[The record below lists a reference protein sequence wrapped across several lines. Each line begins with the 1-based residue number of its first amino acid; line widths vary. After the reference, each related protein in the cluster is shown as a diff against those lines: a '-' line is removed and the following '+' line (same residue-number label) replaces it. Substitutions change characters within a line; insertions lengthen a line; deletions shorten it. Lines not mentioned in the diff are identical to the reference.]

1 MSLLLATVI
10 SFSSTKAPRLFAGLC
25 LSALCAHLAWAVQ
38 VAPPVKPAKDGT
50 LVYEVD
56 QRGDRVPDFSHAGYG
71 GGGVAL
77 PLAPAR
83 VVVAPVDGDDGERI
97 QIALD
102 AVSALEPDG
111 AGIRGAVQLMTGHY
125 EIAGQLRI
133 AASGVIL
140 RGAGAGQGGTVLVA
154 TGTDRRALIGVSGKG
169 QRVTEGNVS
178 LVSDEYV
185 PVGANRLQL
194 NEAGALLVGSR
205 VLIER
210 PSSKEWI
217 DQLGM
222 QSSPAR
228 TPFQWR
234 AGKQNVAWERTI
246 AAIDGNEV
254 TLDAPLTTSLEKR
267 FGGATVAA
275 LVWTGRIEHVGV
287 ENLRC
292 ESTFDVT
299 NPLDEQHAWEG
310 VRFEDVR
317 DAWVRDVVFAH
328 FAGSVVNVTE
338 TASRVTVQD
347 CASFAPVSENGGYR
361 RMTFHT
367 NGQQTLFLRCRSE
380 DGRNDFTV
388 GYFAGGPNAF
398 VECHAERSTGFS
410 GGIGSWASG
419 VLFDNVHIDG
429 GELRLDNLESFNQ
442 GVGWAAVNSVIW
454 EASAG
459 RFVVRTP
466 PGANNWA
473 VGVWGLYEGDGHWSR
488 TSEFAEPESLY
499 RAQLAARRGV
509 AALKF
514 IDRSTFDQVSVT
526 ALPVLEKI
534 VPDLSARIAASVEHQ
549 KPSASGPALTLSRNG
564 WLVADSALLVGRQ
577 AEVTWWRGRLEPTRA
592 AEVGPS
598 LTRFTPGRSGTGL
611 TDDLGKLTDKMRAS
625 GQVAM
630 RHHYGLWYDRRRDDH
645 QMNKRPDS
653 DTWPPF
659 FEQPFARSGQGEAWD
674 RLSRY
679 DLTRYNPWYFERLK
693 TFAALGRVKGLVL
706 INEMY
711 FQHNIIESGAHW
723 VDCPWRPV
731 NNINN
736 TGFTEPPP
744 FTGDTVKMAD
754 EFYDTKH
761 PARGPL
767 HRAYIRQCLA
777 NLADQPNVIHTLS
790 EEYTGPL
797 HFMQFWLDV
806 AGEWMRE
813 TGRRPL
819 LALSATKDVQ
829 DAILA
834 DPTRA
839 KLISV
844 IDLKYWFRTDR
855 GDEFAP
861 KGGENLAPR
870 QHLRKWKG
878 GRPSAASIASM
889 VREYRTK
896 FPDKAVIAE
905 IGEADG
911 WQFVFAGGSLAKLP
925 PKTDASFL
933 AAIARCQ
940 PSISD
945 VADLDAPSDALVLAG
960 ERGERIV
967 FLPNGGE
974 LRLSKTQSASSAL
987 TPVAVDLTTGAVGAL
1002 PAAGPVST
1010 PTGKASVIWLRL
1022 P

>member
-1 MSLLLATVI
+1 M
-10 SFSSTKAPRLFAGLC
+10 GLC
-25 LSALCAHLAWAVQ
+25 LSVLCAAPVLGVQ
-38 VAPPVKPAKDGT
+38 VAPPVKSAKDGT

-56 QRGDRVPDFSHAGYG
+56 KRGDRVPDFSHAGYG

-77 PLAPAR
+77 PAVPAR
-83 VVVAPVDGDDGERI
+83 VVVAPVDGDDGARI
-97 QIALD
+97 QIAID
-102 AVSALEPDG
+102 AVSDLAPDANG
-111 AGIRGAVQLMTGHY
+111 FRGAVQLEAGRY

-133 AASGVIL
+133 AASGVVL
-140 RGAGAGQGGTVLVA
+140 RGAGSGQGGTVLVA
-154 TGTDRRALIGVSGKG
+154 TGTGRRALISISGT
-169 QRVTEGNVS
+169 RTRATEGIVS
-178 LVSDEYV
+178 LVNDEYV
-185 PVGANRLQL
+185 TVGANRLQL
-194 NEAGALLVGSR
+194 NETGALKTGSR

-210 PSSKEWI
+210 PSPKEWI
-217 DQLGM
+217 EEMGM
-222 QSSPAR
+222 HTSPAR

-234 AGKQNVAWERTI
+234 AGKQNVSWERTI
-246 AAIDGNEV
+246 TAIDGNEV

-275 LVWTGRIEHVGV
+275 LVWAGRIENAGV

-292 ESTFDVT
+292 ESTFDSE

-310 VRFEDVR
+310 VRLEAVR

-347 CASFAPVSENGGYR
+347 CASHAPVSEKAGYR
-361 RMTFHT
+361 RLTFHT
-367 NGQQTLFLRCRSE
+367 SGQQTLFLRCRAE

-398 VECHAERSTGFS
+398 VECHAERSSGFS

-442 GVGWAAVNSVIW
+442 GVGWAVVNSVIW

-466 PGANNWA
+466 PGASNWA
-473 VGVWGLYEGDGHWSR
+473 VGVWGLYEGNGSWAK

-499 RAQLAARRGV
+499 RAQLSARKGAAGLKALERVDFSNASV
-509 AALKF
+509 ASAP
-514 IDRSTFDQVSVT
+514 S
-526 ALPVLEKI
+526 LEKLS
-534 VPDLSARIAASVEHQ
+534 PDLSSQLAARAGQQ
-549 KPSASGPALTLSRNG
+549 KAGPALTLSSNG
-564 WLVADSALLVGRQ
+564 WLVVNDALLVGR
-577 AEVTWWRGRLEPTRA
+577 ASEVSWWRGRLEPTRA
-592 AEVGPS
+592 ADIGPS
-598 LTRFTPGRSGTGL
+598 LTRFAPGRSGTGL
-611 TDDLGKLTDKMRAS
+611 TDDLDELTDKMRAS
-625 GQVAM
+625 GLIAM

-645 QMNKRPDS
+645 QMNKRHDA
-653 DTWPPF
+653 DAWPPF
-659 FEQPFARSGQGEAWD
+659 FEQPFLRSGQGEAWD

-679 DLTRYNPWYFERLK
+679 DLTRYNPWYFDRLK
-693 TFAALGRVKGLVL
+693 TFATLGRAKGLVL

-731 NNINN
+731 NNIND

-744 FTGDTVKMAD
+744 FTGDTVRMAD

-761 PARGPL
+761 PVRGPL

-777 NLADQPNVIHTLS
+777 NLADEPNVIHTVS

-813 TGRRPL
+813 TGKRPL

-834 DPTRA
+834 DPARA
-839 KLISV
+839 QLISV
-844 IDLKYWFRTDR
+844 IELKYWFRTDR

-861 KGGENLAPR
+861 KGGESLAPR

-878 GRPSAASIASM
+878 GRASAASIASM

-896 FPDKAVIAE
+896 FPGKAVIADL
-905 IGEADG
+905 GESDG
-911 WQFVFAGGSLAKLP
+911 WQFVFAGGSFAKLP
-925 PKTDASFL
+925 PKTDPAFL
-933 AAIARCQ
+933 AALARCQ
-940 PSISD
+940 PSTTAA
-945 VADLDAPSDALVLAG
+945 ADLDAPSDAVVLSS

-967 FLPNGGE
+967 YLPKGGD
-974 LRLSKTQSASSAL
+974 LRLSKKSSTAAAL
-987 TPVAVDLTTGAVGAL
+987 IPVGIDLTTGATHAL
-1002 PAAGPVST
+1002 PDTVPVST
-1010 PTGKASVIWLRL
+1010 PAGKASVIWLKL

>member
-1 MSLLLATVI
+1 VI
-10 SFSSTKAPRLFAGLC
+10 TLSSTKTPRFAAGLC
-25 LSALCAHLAWAVQ
+25 LSVLYAGFAWAVQ
-38 VAPPVKPAKDGT
+38 VAPPVKSAKDGT
-50 LVYEVD
+50 LVYELD

-77 PLAPAR
+77 PFVPAR
-83 VVVAPVDGDDGERI
+83 VVVAPVAGDDGERI

-102 AVSALEPDG
+102 AVSALEPDANG
-111 AGIRGAVQLMTGHY
+111 LRGAVQLAAGRY

-133 AASGVIL
+133 SASGVVL
-140 RGAGAGQGGTVLVA
+140 RGAGAGPGGTMLVA
-154 TGTDRRALIGVSGKG
+154 TGTDRRSLIHILGKG
-169 QRVTEGNVS
+169 ARATEGFVS

-185 PVGANRLQL
+185 PVGADRLHVNDTDVL
-194 NEAGALLVGSR
+194 KVGSR
-205 VLIER
+205 ILVER
-210 PSSKEWI
+210 ASPKEWI
-217 DQLGM
+217 EQLGM
-222 QSSPAR
+222 QTAPAR

-246 AAIDGNEV
+246 TAIDGNEV

-275 LVWTGRIEHVGV
+275 LAWPGRIENVGV

-292 ESTFDVT
+292 ESTFDAA

-310 VRFEDVR
+310 VRLEAVR
-317 DAWVRDVVFAH
+317 DAWVREVVFAH

-338 TASRVTVQD
+338 TASRVTVLD
-347 CASFAPVSENGGYR
+347 CASSAPVSENGGYR

-367 NGQQTLFLRCRSE
+367 SGQQTLFLRCRAE

-398 VECHAERSTGFS
+398 VECRAERSAGFS
-410 GGIGSWASG
+410 GGVGSWASG
-419 VLFDNVHIDG
+419 VLFDNIHIDG
-429 GELRLDNLESFNQ
+429 GELRLDNHESFNQ

-473 VGVWGLYEGDGHWSR
+473 VGVWGLYEGNGRWSK

-499 RAQLAARRGV
+499 RVQLSARKGA
-509 AALKF
+509 AALKVL
-514 IDRSTFDQVSVT
+514 DRVASTDVAATPAPAAS
-526 ALPVLEKI
+526 ASAPALEKF
-534 VPDLSARIAASVEHQ
+534 VPDLSARLTAHAERQ
-549 KPSASGPALTLSRNG
+549 KASGPALTLTPNG
-564 WLVADSALLVGRQ
+564 WLVADNALLVGRQ
-577 AEVTWWRGRLEPTRA
+577 AEVAWWRGRLEPNRA
-592 AEVGPS
+592 AEVGAS
-598 LTRFTPGRSGTGL
+598 LTRFAPGRSGTGL
-611 TDDLGKLTDKMRAS
+611 TDDLGELTDKMRAT

-645 QMNKRPDS
+645 QMNKRPDA

-659 FEQPFARSGQGEAWD
+659 FEQPFLRSGQGEAWD

-679 DLTRYNPWYFERLK
+679 DLTRYNPWYFGRLK
-693 TFAALGRVKGLVL
+693 TFAELGRAKGLVL
-706 INEMY
+706 INEMF

-723 VDCPWRPV
+723 VDSPWRPV
-731 NNINN
+731 NNINS

-744 FTGDTVKMAD
+744 FTGDTIKLAD
-754 EFYDTKH
+754 EFYDVTH
-761 PARGPL
+761 PVRAPL
-767 HRAYIRQCLA
+767 YRAYIRQCLTA
-777 NLADQPNVIHTLS
+777 LADQPNVIHTLS

-806 AGEWMRE
+806 AGEWMGE
-813 TGRRPL
+813 TGKRPL

-834 DPTRA
+834 DPSRA
-839 KLISV
+839 QLISV

-855 GDEFAP
+855 GEEFAP
-861 KGGENLAPR
+861 KGGESLAPR

-878 GRPSAASIASM
+878 GRASAASIASM
-889 VREYRTK
+889 VREYRVK
-896 FPDKAVIAE
+896 FPGKAVITE
-905 IGEADG
+905 LGEADG

-925 PKTDASFL
+925 PKTDPALL
-933 AAIARCQ
+933 AAFARAKPTTTSAAGIAG
-940 PSISD
+940 
-945 VADLDAPSDALVLAG
+945 ADDAAVLTA
-960 ERGERIV
+960 E
-967 FLPNGGE
+967 NGE
-974 LRLSKTQSASSAL
+974 LLLYLPKGGSIGGSLKLPKSAAPL
-987 TPVAVDLTTGAVGAL
+987 VARTVDLTTGAVY
-1002 PAAGPVST
+1002 PATGDSKPG
-1010 PTGKASVIWLRL
+1010 GKASVIWLKL

>member
-1 MSLLLATVI
+1 VI
-10 SFSSTKAPRLFAGLC
+10 TLSSSKPQRFFAGICLGMLC
-25 LSALCAHLAWAVQ
+25 TSVTWGVQ
-38 VAPPVKPAKDGT
+38 VAPPVKSAKDGT

-56 QRGDRVPDFSHAGYG
+56 PRGDRVPDFSHAGYG
-71 GGGVAL
+71 GGGVSL
-77 PLAPAR
+77 PLAPTR
-83 VVVAPVDGDDGERI
+83 VVVDPIDGDDGERI
-97 QIALD
+97 QVAID
-102 AVSALEPDG
+102 AVSSLKPDENG
-111 AGIRGAVQLMTGHY
+111 LRGSVQLTAGRY

-133 AASGVIL
+133 AASGVVL
-140 RGAGAGQGGTVLVA
+140 RGAGTSENGGTLLVA
-154 TGTDRRALIGVSGKG
+154 TGTDRRALIVVSGKG
-169 QRVTEGNVS
+169 ERVTIGMVS
-178 LVSDEYV
+178 LVNDEYV
-185 PVGANRLQL
+185 PVGANRVQL
-194 NEAGALLVGSR
+194 NEVGALKVGSTIL
-205 VLIER
+205 VER
-210 PSSKEWI
+210 PSPKEWI
-217 DQLGM
+217 DHLGM
-222 QSSPAR
+222 QTAPAR
-228 TPFQWR
+228 TPFRWR
-234 AGKQNVAWERTI
+234 AGKQDVAWERVIT
-246 AAIDGNEV
+246 AIDGAQI
-254 TLDAPLTTSLEKR
+254 TLDAPLTTSLEKK
-267 FGGATVAA
+267 FGGASVTPVS
-275 LVWTGRIEHVGV
+275 WPGRIENAGV

-292 ESTFDVT
+292 ESAFDSA

-310 VRFEDVR
+310 VRFEAAR
-317 DAWVRDVVFAH
+317 DAWARDLVFAH
-328 FAGSVVNVTE
+328 FAGSAVNITE
-338 TASRVTVQD
+338 TASRITVQD
-347 CASFAPVSENGGYR
+347 CSSFAPVSENGGYR
-361 RMTFHT
+361 RLTFHT
-367 NGQQTLFLRCRSE
+367 SGQQTLFLRCRAE

-388 GYFAGGPNAF
+388 GYFSGGPNAF
-398 VECHAERSTGFS
+398 VECRAERSASFS

-473 VGVWGLYEGDGHWSR
+473 VGVWGLYEGSGNWAR

-499 RAQLAARRGV
+499 RAQLAERKGAT
-509 AALKF
+509 ALK
-514 IDRSTFDQVSVT
+514 
-526 ALPVLEKI
+526 ALERVAPDKTPVIATVPSLERF
-534 VPDLSARIAASVEHQ
+534 VPDLASQITTRSARTKSTA
-549 KPSASGPALTLSRNG
+549 PGLTVSPNG
-564 WLVADSALLVGRQ
+564 WLVADGALLVGRQ
-577 AEVTWWRGRLEPTRA
+577 AEVSWWRGRLEPSRA

-598 LTRFTPGRSGTGL
+598 LTRFAPGRSGTGL
-611 TDDLGKLTDKMRAS
+611 TDDLAEVTDRMRAI

-645 QMNKRPDS
+645 QMNKRPDAEA
-653 DTWPPF
+653 WPPF
-659 FEQPFARSGQGEAWD
+659 FEQPFLRSGQGEAWD

-679 DLTRYNPWYFERLK
+679 DLSRYNPWYFDRLK
-693 TFAALGRVKGLVL
+693 TFAGLAREKRLVL

-723 VDCPWRPV
+723 VDSPWRPV
-731 NNINN
+731 NNIND

-744 FTGDTVKMAD
+744 FTGDTVKMAE
-754 EFYDTKH
+754 EFYDTTH
-761 PARGPL
+761 PVRTPL

-777 NLADQPNVIHTLS
+777 NLADEPNVIHTLS
-790 EEYTGPL
+790 AEYTGPL

-813 TGRRPL
+813 TGTRPL

-834 DPTRA
+834 DPERA

-896 FPDKAVIAE
+896 FPEKAVIADLA
-905 IGEADG
+905 EADG
-911 WQFVFAGGSLAKLP
+911 WQFVFAGGSFAKLP
-925 PKTDASFL
+925 QSTDSAFL
-933 AAIARCQ
+933 AALAGCQ
-940 PSISD
+940 PATAETAGI
-945 VADLDAPSDALVLAG
+945 DAPSDATVLLG
-960 ERGERIV
+960 DRGTRIV
-967 FLPNGGE
+967 YLPKGGS
-974 LRLSKTQSASSAL
+974 LRLSKNASVSSAL
-987 TPVAVDLTTGAVGAL
+987 MPIAVDLTTGAAH
-1002 PAAGPVST
+1002 PAADISAPA
-1010 PTGKASVIWLRL
+1010 GKPSVIWIKL

>member
-1 MSLLLATVI
+1 MPKKQTRRVAHTWLAATV
-10 SFSSTKAPRLFAGLC
+10 FAT
-25 LSALCAHLAWAVQ
+25 SALAVQ
-38 VAPPVKPAKDGT
+38 VGPPVKSAKDGT

-56 QRGDRVPDFSHAGYG
+56 SRGDRVPDFSHAGYG
-71 GGGVAL
+71 GGGVPL

-83 VVVAPVDGDDGERI
+83 VVVGPVDGDDGDRI

-102 AVSALEPDG
+102 YVSSLSPDANG
-111 AGIRGAVQLMTGHY
+111 LRGAVELAPGRY
-125 EIAGQLRI
+125 DIAGQLRMR
-133 AASGVIL
+133 ASGVVL
-140 RGAGAGQGGTVLVA
+140 RGSGAGQQGTLLVA
-154 TGTDRRALIGVSGKG
+154 TGVDRRALILVAGKNDCAPG
-169 QRVTEGNVS
+169 SPVS
-178 LVSDEYV
+178 LVTEDYV
-185 PVGANRLQL
+185 SVGANRLQL
-194 NEAGALLVGSR
+194 DNVAALKVGAQI
-205 VLIER
+205 LIER
-210 PSSKEWI
+210 PSPKEWI
-217 DQLGM
+217 EQLGL
-222 QSSPAR
+222 QNSPAR

-234 AGKQNVAWERTI
+234 PGKENISWERTI
-246 AAIDGNEV
+246 IAINGHEI

-267 FGGATVAA
+267 FGGATVTP
-275 LVWTGRIEHVGV
+275 LSWTGRIENAGV

-292 ESTFDVT
+292 ESSFDAA
-299 NPLDEQHAWEG
+299 NPKDEQHAWEG
-310 VRFEDVR
+310 VRFESVR
-317 DAWVRDVVFAH
+317 DAWVSDVVFVH

-338 TASRVTVQD
+338 SASRITVQD
-347 CASFAPVSENGGYR
+347 CASREPVSEQGGYR
-361 RMTFHT
+361 RLTFHT
-367 NGQQTLFLRCRSE
+367 SGQQTLFLRCTAE

-388 GYFAGGPNAF
+388 GYFASGPNAF
-398 VECHAERSTGFS
+398 VECRAERSSGFS

-419 VLFDNVHIDG
+419 ALFDNVHIDG
-429 GELRLDNLESFNQ
+429 GELRLDNLETYNQ

-473 VGVWGLYEGDGHWSR
+473 VGVWGLFTGDGSWSR
-488 TSEFAEPESLY
+488 TSEFAEPDSLY
-499 RAQLAARRGV
+499 RAQLAGRKGA
-509 AALKF
+509 AALKALERGAF
-514 IDRSTFDQVSVT
+514 GKIAMSSV
-526 ALPVLEKI
+526 PSLEKA
-534 VPDLSARIAASVEHQ
+534 VSDLSARLASVVERRKTLAPGLQ
-549 KPSASGPALTLSRNG
+549 LSPAG
-564 WLVADSALLVGRQ
+564 WLVANDTLLVGRHS
-577 AEVTWWRGRLEPTRA
+577 EVAWWRGRLEPNRA

-598 LTRFTPGRSGTGL
+598 LTRFSPGRKGTGL
-611 TDDLGKLTDKMRAS
+611 TDDLDELTDRMRAT

-645 QMNKRPDS
+645 QMNKRPDAE
-653 DTWPPF
+653 TWPPF
-659 FEQPFARSGQGEAWD
+659 FEQPFLLSGQGEAWN

-679 DLTRYNPWYFERLK
+679 DLTRYNPWYFGRLK
-693 TFAALGRVKGLVL
+693 TFAELGRAKGLVL

-744 FTGDTVKMAD
+744 FNGDTIRMAP
-754 EFYDTKH
+754 EFYDVSH
-761 PARGPL
+761 PVRGPL

-777 NLADQPNVIHTLS
+777 NLADEPNVIHTLS

-813 TGRRPL
+813 TGKHPL

-834 DPTRA
+834 DPERA

-855 GDEFAP
+855 GEEFAP

-889 VREYRTK
+889 VREYRAK

-905 IGEADG
+905 LDEADG

-925 PKTDASFL
+925 AGTDPALL
-933 AAIARCQ
+933 AAIAHSRPTP
-940 PSISD
+940 PSAAINASG
-945 VADLDAPSDALVLAG
+945 DAVVLEG
-960 ERGERIV
+960 ERGELIV
-967 FLPNGGE
+967 Y
-974 LRLSKTQSASSAL
+974 LSKGGDFKLPKSAASL
-987 TPVAVDLTTGAVGAL
+987 KPYTVDLGTGAVRATGSL
-1002 PAAGPVST
+1002 ST
-1010 PTGKASVIWLRL
+1010 PAGKAAVIWLKL